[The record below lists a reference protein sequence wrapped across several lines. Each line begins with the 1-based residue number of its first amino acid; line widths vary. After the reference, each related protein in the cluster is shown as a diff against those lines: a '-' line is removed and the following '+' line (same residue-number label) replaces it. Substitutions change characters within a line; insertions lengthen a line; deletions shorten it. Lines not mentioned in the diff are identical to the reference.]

1 MTADH
6 DYRSGLF
13 NGIGLPNPVTHA
25 SAVIHVCW
33 WLLRAN
39 TRFAATVVLGAWC
52 LAGYLVAFFGRT
64 RGSPLPWCL
73 VPRWVFGGFF
83 GGEHEVRRYR
93 GAWCLVP
100 RWVFGGFFGGE
111 HEVRRYRDSRF
122 LVLGSSYSES

>member
-1 MTADH
+1 MCV
-6 DYRSGLF
+6 G
-13 NGIGLPNPVTHA
+13 G
-25 SAVIHVCW
+25 
-33 WLLRAN
+33 
-39 TRFAATVVLGAWC
+39 
-52 LAGYLVAFFGRT
+52 FFGRT
-64 RGSPLPWCL
+64 RGSPLPWCLVLGASLGIWWLSSGEHEVRRYRGAWCL